1 MLRRL
6 CAVASVAIVLT
17 VAVVGTA
24 QAKGPMSAVVSGPG
38 ILSTTVVY
46 TQRAGDIDLD
56 ELSNATRLYD
66 VWLGLN
72 HDQITHAAPAGKLGP
87 KYTVVYDFSG
97 DGQTMLTQEL
107 YPIAATGPLVYTPP
121 GQQFWS
127 EPLLSGWVNG
137 SADLVSALRG
147 LGARLPPLRELGA
160 RLTPPR
166 QANGYAVT
174 TPEDPTTKMVQSYA
188 AAERAREGSSEDV
201 AVVPWIAWAGGVA
214 LLAGLVTAYLRR
226 RPTAERWR
234 AR

>member
-72 HDQITHAAPAGKLGP
+72 HDRITHAAPAGRLGP

-127 EPLLSGWVNG
+127 ESLQSGWVKG

-147 LGARLPPLRELGA
+147 LGARL
-160 RLTPPR
+160 PR

-188 AAERAREGSSEDV
+188 AAERAREGSSEDE
-201 AVVPWIAWAGGVA
+201 AVVPWIAWAGAGA